1 MVNQLGGNNTQQRLI
16 GSRQTPPQGAPRRNS
31 GDVFVANVGEKRY
44 LWTARAFAVITAV
57 SICCNVVLLLA
68 IAQVMP
74 LFRVEPFLL
83 TFQSKSEQVYNI
95 VPVRGNL
102 ADEKAITEVFVRE
115 YVLQR
120 SSFDRDIPE
129 MEARWMPGGPIQE
142 MSSPAVYQE
151 FLNKTAKRAIELIRT
166 RSLQRNVRILTV
178 NELGQGLWQV
188 EYETQDMYP
197 DSNAPEINYWTA
209 SLRVSYRRK
218 SVKYRERLNNPVG
231 FTVERYA
238 LTYNKV
244 K

>member
-1 MVNQLGGNNTQQRLI
+1 MVNRLGGNNTEQRMI
-16 GSRQTPPQGAPRRNS
+16 GGRTAPRQSAAPRRS

-44 LWTARAFAVITAV
+44 LWTARAFAIITAI
-57 SICCNVVLLLA
+57 SLCCNVVLLLA

-74 LFRVEPFLL
+74 LFRIEPFLL
-83 TFQSKSEQVYNI
+83 TFQSKDEQVYNI
-95 VPVRGNL
+95 MPVRGNL
-102 ADEKAITEVFVRE
+102 ADQKAITEVFVRE

-142 MSSPAVYQE
+142 MSSPAVYSE
-151 FLNKTAKRAIELIRT
+151 FLDKTARKAIDVIRT
-166 RSLQRNVRILTV
+166 RSLKRDVRILTV

-197 DSNAPEINYWTA
+197 DSTTPEINYWTA
-209 SLRVSYRRK
+209 SLRIRYRVK
-218 SVKYRERLNNPVG
+218 SVKYNERLNNPVG
-231 FTVERYA
+231 FTVERYS